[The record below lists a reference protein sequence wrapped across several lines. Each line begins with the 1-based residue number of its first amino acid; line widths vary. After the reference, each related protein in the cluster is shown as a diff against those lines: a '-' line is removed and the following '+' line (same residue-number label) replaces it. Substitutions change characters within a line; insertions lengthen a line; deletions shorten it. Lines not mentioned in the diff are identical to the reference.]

1 MLLKRVPKGE
11 ADERDNDQMTP
22 LHWSASYGNAE
33 HVKLLLKAAS
43 SVTLIDEQSRL
54 SSYSHCT
61 CTYMLWFNLYFSLLF
76 KYVFQTIFFQFFFSL
91 FGGF

>member
-33 HVKLLLKAAS
+33 HIKLLLKAAS
-43 SVTLIDEQSRL
+43 TVTLIDEQSMWI
-54 SSYSHCT
+54 YT
-61 CTYMLWFNLYFSLLF
+61 IMYFCENSDLVVLR
-76 KYVFQTIFFQFFFSL
+76 VLTGEIRTVRCQ
-91 FGGF
+91 

>member
-43 SVTLIDEQSRL
+43 SVTLVDEQSRL
-54 SSYSHCT
+54 SCYSYCT
-61 CTYMLWFNLYFSLLF
+61 IVLMCCGS
-76 KYVFQTIFFQFFFSL
+76 IFTSVCFL
-91 FGGF
+91 EC

>member
-33 HVKLLLKAAS
+33 HIKLLLKAAS
-43 SVTLIDEQSRL
+43 TVTLIDEQSM
-54 SSYSHCT
+54 SSRYSHCT
-61 CTYMLWFNLYFSLLF
+61 MH
-76 KYVFQTIFFQFFFSL
+76 
-91 FGGF
+91 GGLMRSTLDSRLSGPVTLCK

>member
-33 HVKLLLKAAS
+33 HIKLLLKAAS
-43 SVTLIDEQSRL
+43 TVTLIDEQSMWI
-54 SSYSHCT
+54 YT
-61 CTYMLWFNLYFSLLF
+61 IMYFCENSDLVVLG
-76 KYVFQTIFFQFFFSL
+76 VLTGEIITVRCQ
-91 FGGF
+91 

>member
-33 HVKLLLKAAS
+33 HIKLLLKAAS
-43 SVTLIDEQSRL
+43 NVTLIDGQSMSSCFRPFFYIYFYIFYKEHLTICCIIL
-54 SSYSHCT
+54 SQGSC
-61 CTYMLWFNLYFSLLF
+61 
-76 KYVFQTIFFQFFFSL
+76 
-91 FGGF
+91 

>member
-33 HVKLLLKAAS
+33 HIKLLLKAAS
-43 SVTLIDEQSRL
+43 NVTLIDGQSMPNFFRPL
-54 SSYSHCT
+54 
-61 CTYMLWFNLYFSLLF
+61 
-76 KYVFQTIFFQFFFSL
+76 IFFFTFWRVL
-91 FGGF
+91 K

>member
-33 HVKLLLKAAS
+33 HIKLLLKAAS
-43 SVTLIDEQSRL
+43 TVTLIDEQSMWI
-54 SSYSHCT
+54 YT
-61 CTYMLWFNLYFSLLF
+61 IMYFCEHSDLVVLRALTGEIIT
-76 KYVFQTIFFQFFFSL
+76 VRCQ
-91 FGGF
+91 

>member
-33 HVKLLLKAAS
+33 HIKLLLKAAS
-43 SVTLIDEQSRL
+43 TVTLIDEQSMWI
-54 SSYSHCT
+54 YT
-61 CTYMLWFNLYFSLLF
+61 IMYFCENSDLVVLR
-76 KYVFQTIFFQFFFSL
+76 VLTGEIITVRCQ
-91 FGGF
+91 